1 MSAASFDTSDP
12 DMFIAIPRSAF
23 VMVKVNQAIR

>member
-12 DMFIAIPRSAF
+12 DIFIAIPRSAF
-23 VMVKVNQAIR
+23 MIVKVNQTIR